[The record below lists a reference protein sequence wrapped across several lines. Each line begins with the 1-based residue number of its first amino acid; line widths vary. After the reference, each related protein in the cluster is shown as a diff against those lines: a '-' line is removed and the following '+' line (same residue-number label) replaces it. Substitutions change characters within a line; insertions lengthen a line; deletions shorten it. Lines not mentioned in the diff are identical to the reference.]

1 MQFGAE
7 MHQDTENVSSDFMQN
22 ILLPLY
28 KAALQ
33 STSSHTENLEDS
45 PESSGDINIRPQER
59 NGTITEGG

>member
-1 MQFGAE
+1 
-7 MHQDTENVSSDFMQN
+7 MQN

-33 STSSHTENLEDS
+33 ATSSHTENLEDS

-59 NGTITEGG
+59 NGTITEGGRKLTKIGSLGYSVV

>member
-1 MQFGAE
+1 
-7 MHQDTENVSSDFMQN
+7 MQN